1 MGVISKQF
9 FLSYIFIKQYSALM
23 FQAVI
28 LTLVNINI
36 LLIKWM
42 IPDGVWQDLFWL
54 E

>member
-1 MGVISKQF
+1 
-9 FLSYIFIKQYSALM
+9 M

-54 E
+54 EYFRLLKNYVYIEKFKC